1 VVSWLSVVVVAA
13 AAILALVALF
23 YALRSRI
30 VDDRLLLVAGVL
42 ELATLAQLVV
52 GLVLGLTRT
61 SSFEKAV
68 FFAYLATVPFVVPV
82 ATLLALKEKTRS
94 SMAVVAGGAVVIGV
108 LVGRLAQ
115 LWYASA

>member
-1 VVSWLSVVVVAA
+1 MVSWLSIVVVAA

-61 SSFEKAV
+61 TSFEKAV

-115 LWYASA
+115 IWYSGA

>member
-1 VVSWLSVVVVAA
+1 VVSWLSIVVVAA
-13 AAILALVALF
+13 AAIFALVALF

-61 SSFEKAV
+61 TSFEKAV
-68 FFAYLATVPFVVPV
+68 FFAYLATVPFVVPI

-115 LWYASA
+115 IWYAGA

>member
-1 VVSWLSVVVVAA
+1 VVPWLSVVVVAA
-13 AAILALVALF
+13 AAILALVALG

-68 FFAYLATVPFVVPV
+68 FFAYLGTVPFVVPV

-115 LWYASA
+115 LWYAGA

>member
-1 VVSWLSVVVVAA
+1 VVSWLSIVVVAA

-30 VDDRLLLVAGVL
+30 VDDRLLLMAGVL
-42 ELATLAQLVV
+42 ELATLAQLVI

-61 SSFEKAV
+61 TSFEKAV

-115 LWYASA
+115 IWYASA

>member
-1 VVSWLSVVVVAA
+1 VVSWLSIVVVAA

-94 SMAVVAGGAVVIGV
+94 SMGVVAGGAVVIGV

-115 LWYASA
+115 LWYAGA